1 MAGKLDEIS
10 RVIGQQEANVAALT
24 KTFDQ
29 HCTDDDRRHE
39 ENLTTLRA
47 ISSELKTLN
56 EAVTPLARTVA
67 VMKPIVDSYQ
77 ITRWK
82 MAGAFAVVS
91 MIMWAIGSL
100 ILTLAG
106 KAIAWAFSVIFS
118 R

>member
-1 MAGKLDEIS
+1 MTSKLDEIS
-10 RVIGQQEANVAALT
+10 LAIGRLQAQIENVSVDIT
-24 KTFDQ
+24 HIGKVSDK
-29 HCTDDDRRHE
+29 RHE
-39 ENLTTLRA
+39 ENTSRFDK
-47 ISSELKTLN
+47 IEKTMD
-56 EAVTPLARTVA
+56 PLARTVA

-91 MIMWAIGSL
+91 MIIWAIGSL

-106 KAIAWAFSVIFS
+106 KAITWAFSVIF